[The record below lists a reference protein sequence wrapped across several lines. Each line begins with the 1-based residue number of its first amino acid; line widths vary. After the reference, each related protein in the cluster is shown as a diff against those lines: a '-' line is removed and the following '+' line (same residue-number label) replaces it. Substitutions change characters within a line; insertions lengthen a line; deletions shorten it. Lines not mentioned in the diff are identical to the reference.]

1 MDQTEK
7 PRAELNEELFP
18 GENLLNKLEETPENS
33 DQISELSKKGYF
45 FLKEDNIQEAV
56 KSFSEILKLEENNN
70 YALVGLGDSERKQNH
85 FTYFTRGNTELIQN
99 ALNSTR
105 KTVMHFSDLQ
115 TATNL

>member
-1 MDQTEK
+1 MIAKQENRKMDQTEK

-85 FTYFTRGNTELIQN
+85 FTEAIKLGP
-99 ALNSTR
+99 A
-105 KTVMHFSDLQ
+105 FSIGID
-115 TATNL
+115 